1 MATNTY
7 VALDEVTV
15 AIATP
20 SITFTSI
27 PQGYTDLVLVCNIA
41 QVASNNSLRIRYN
54 SDTGSNYSYTQLQ
67 GNGSTAVSGRDINLT
82 SGLVAETTANTSLEL
97 AVIAHI
103 QNYSNT
109 TTYKTSIGRGN
120 RPNGLVDATVSLW
133 RSTAAITTIALSM
146 GSGFPTNNFSS
157 GSTFNLYGIANA
169 SITNTDKATGGDS
182 VTTDGT
188 YWYHTFLSSG
198 TFTPTEALTADY
210 LVVAGGGAGGHWQ
223 NSGGGGGSGGLRC
236 TIGATGGGGS
246 LESAVA
252 LTNGTAYTVTVGA
265 GGATAGSYQVAGAQG
280 SNSSIS
286 GSALTTITSIGGGG
300 GGSGFGNNNGDATT
314 GGSGGGGW
322 AIDGNMYS
330 NVGAAETPNQG
341 YAGGNGVISG
351 SYGFSGGGGGAGEAG
366 NTDGQGQGGDGVAT
380 SISGTSTTYA
390 GGGGGG
396 KDDRAGGTPGDG
408 GDGGGGRGG
417 GGSGNRSATNA
428 TANTGSGGGG
438 GGASGTTV
446 GLGGSGIV
454 IVRYAV

>member
-1 MATNTY
+1 MSTY
-7 VALDEVTV
+7 TPIASVTLSSAQSSV
-15 AIATP
+15 
-20 SITFTSI
+20 TFSGI
-27 PQGYTDLVLVCNIA
+27 PQTYTDLVLVA
-41 QVASNNSLRIRYN
+41 AVTGVSVATDPWIRIN
-54 SDTGSNYSYTQLQ
+54 SDTGTNYSWTWLA
-67 GNGSTAVSGRDINLT
+67 GNGSTTYSDRGTNNSKLYYSAIST
-82 SGLVAETTANTSLEL
+82 
-97 AVIAHI
+97 I
-103 QNYSNT
+103 QNNVQLIQFNFMNYSNT
-109 TTYKTSIGRGN
+109 TTYKTVLWRESDAGTETG
-120 RPNGLVDATVSLW
+120 ATVGLW
-133 RSTAAITTIALSM
+133 RSTSAINTLEISLDASRTYSA
-146 GSGFPTNNFSS
+146 GT
-157 GSTFNLYGIANA
+157 TFNLYGVANA
-169 SITNTDKATGGDS
+169 SITNVAKATGGDS
-182 VTTDGT
+182 VYTDGT
-188 YWYHTFLSSG
+188 YWYHIFRSSG
-198 TFTPTEALTADY
+198 TFTPTQALTADY

-223 NSGGGGGSGGLRC
+223 NSGGGGGAGGLRC
-236 TIGATGGGGS
+236 TVGATGGGGS

-280 SNSSIS
+280 SNSSIAGS
-286 GSALTTITSIGGGG
+286 GLTTITSIGGGG
-300 GGSGFGNNNGDATT
+300 GGSGFGNNNGAATT

-330 NVGAAETPNQG
+330 NVGAAGTSNQG

-351 SYGFSGGGGGAGEAG
+351 SYGFSGGGGGAGETG

-454 IVRYAV
+454 IVRYSAA